1 MKNAAVERFKK
12 IGLRITPQRQAIV
25 RLLDGNRTHPSA
37 HSIYREILKE
47 YPGISF
53 ATVYNTLSRL
63 AEAGKIQELDID
75 PDKKRFDP
83 CTAPHYHFYCRSCGK
98 VLDIAC
104 DIPFLANLD
113 PLDTRTVDGH
123 QIDAVQ
129 LNFKGVCKDCADG
142 EARAHGA
149 KERT

>member
-1 MKNAAVERFKK
+1 MKDKTTATLKE
-12 IGLRITPQRQAIV
+12 IGLRVTPQRQAIL

-37 HSIYREILKE
+37 HAIHRAVVKE

-83 CTAPHYHFYCRSCGK
+83 CTAPHYHFYCRVCGK
-98 VLDIAC
+98 VLDITC
-104 DIPFLANLD
+104 DIPFLSNLD
-113 PLDTRTVDGH
+113 PLEPGTIDGH
-123 QIDAVQ
+123 RIDGIQ
-129 LNFKGVCKDCADG
+129 LNFKGVCKDCA
-142 EARAHGA
+142 ESAQSREGA
-149 KERT
+149 V